1 MFKRLFGRSNAG
13 AASVRMPDVDEPA
26 DIDAVFARARLAAS
40 GEGERPPGPPGRHVI
55 IVTPG
60 RMLMFKACP
69 PPDSMAADK
78 VASVEQMM
86 ASKVKRNVAAIA
98 FTESGALM
106 HDAAQA
112 IPLSRIPAR
121 LRLYRPR
128 RVGLR
133 RAPVGA
139 GIRLP
144 ERRRA
149 CSSTARWSRTCSRTG
164 WPSPRERCGGRK
176 SSSTIARRTRCAR
189 SRPRKT
195 TRTRSRRGHRAS
207 HQQRNAGRSESHGY
221 GHPFARLRHARP
233 DRDRRGL
240 GRAGRGAEINVP
252 GCAESVGRKD
262 SP

>member
-1 MFKRLFGRSNAG
+1 LFPALSGASDKMFKRLFRRSNAG

-40 GEGERPPGPPGRHVI
+40 GEGERPGPPGRHVI

-112 IPLSRIPAR
+112 IPFLGFLLGFAYIGHA
-121 LRLYRPR
+121 
-128 RVGLR
+128 VWVFEGH
-133 RAPVGA
+133 
-139 GIRLP
+139 
-144 ERRRA
+144 
-149 CSSTARWSRTCSRTG
+149 
-164 WPSPRERCGGRK
+164 PS
-176 SSSTIARRTRCAR
+176 AL
-189 SRPRKT
+189 
-195 TRTRSRRGHRAS
+195 AS
-207 HQQRNAGRSESHGY
+207 GCRNADVLLVDGAMIPHLQQDWVAVASRAMR
-221 GHPFARLRHARP
+221 HPEIFVH
-233 DRDRRGL
+233 DRATYSL
-240 GRAGRGAEINVP
+240 QKVSA
-252 GCAESVGRKD
+252 S
-262 SP
+262 

>member
-69 PPDSMAADK
+69 PPDSMAADQ

-149 CSSTARWSRTCSRTG
+149 ARRRRDG
-164 WPSPRERCGGRK
+164 PAPAAGLGGRRLE
-176 SSSTIARRTRCAR
+176 SDAAAGNLRPR
-189 SRPRKT
+189 SRDVLAAQG
-195 TRTRSRRGHRAS
+195 RGHVRQRALVP
-207 HQQRNAGRSESHGY
+207 AGVTG
-221 GHPFARLRHARP
+221 
-233 DRDRRGL
+233 RRISNGM
-240 GRAGRGAEINVP
+240 RAGQNPTDTATPLRAFATRGPIVIAEVLDAP
-252 GCAESVGRKD
+252 VVAPR
-262 SP
+262 